1 MGGGQEGS
9 NGMTRRLIG
18 VAVSAALGSLTGVVA
33 GSMYNSRREP
43 AVSSTA
49 IFISQPDVSNMRCKP
64 VREVGGQSTHIAERC
79 ENDEVVCYES
89 PNGLACQFKEAAEF
103 SSSGDVTIDPD
114 GTVTIR
120 PDAKPP
126 ASQFYVPNG
135 GGSTFSLPLGPNTTP
150 SHIGI

>member
-1 MGGGQEGS
+1 MKLNRDRVIGLVVGS
-9 NGMTRRLIG
+9 
-18 VAVSAALGSLTGVVA
+18 VAALAGVVL
-33 GSMYNSRREP
+33 GEIEVRRTASVAAAERAEP
-43 AVSSTA
+43 
-49 IFISQPDVSNMRCKP
+49 VSNLGCRP
-64 VREVGGQSTHIAERC
+64 TREVGGRHTRIEQRC